1 MQVWTQQAHECLMNQ
16 LQYRNQV
23 RVQDILQMEHFF
35 PFGIAPPPPLCATQ
49 KQERP
54 PTPRP
59 KKEKERESRNLYG
72 IMEK

>member
-23 RVQDILQMEHFF
+23 RVQDTLQMEHFF
-35 PFGIAPPPPLCATQ
+35 SVWNCSPAP
-49 KQERP
+49 E
-54 PTPRP
+54 
-59 KKEKERESRNLYG
+59 KEKERESRNLYG